1 MTVTKVLYHRNPQF
15 TKCPSCKAM
24 GTLHRSR
31 SKNMFEQILRRTTFL
46 KTYRCKECGWRG
58 FKSTIILTKR
68 SIRSIILYTLLILLT
83 GYLAKYLITNY
94 GLN

>member
-1 MTVTKVLYHRNPQF
+1 MVVTKVLYHRNPQF
-15 TKCPSCKAM
+15 SRCPGCNSV

-31 SKNMFEQILRRTTFL
+31 SKNMFEQIVRRTTFL

-58 FKSTIILTKR
+58 FRSTIILTKKSFR
-68 SIRSIILYTLLILLT
+68 SIFIYFILILLT
-83 GYLAKYLITNY
+83 AYLAKYLILNY

>member
-1 MTVTKVLYHRNPQF
+1 MAVTKVLYHRNPQF
-15 TKCPSCKAM
+15 SKCPSCKSV

-31 SKNMFEQILRRTTFL
+31 SRNMFEQIVRRTSFF

-58 FKSTIILTKR
+58 FRSTIILTKR
-68 SIRSIILYTLLILLT
+68 SVRSIVIYLILI
-83 GYLAKYLITNY
+83 LITAYMAQYFIINY